1 MTKLSESLDEQ
12 QQQQQERQQQSS
24 SANIRKTHSFAGSD
38 VSKASSLTSSENTDT
53 SIITTTTDG
62 SPSLLSTEGFC
73 EGESTDD
80 VSPHSTLN
88 KSSSSSS
95 VSSRC
100 TPTIVTTDSDNEVT
114 MVILG
119 SNGSNSSDKPKCIV
133 RSESKDDG
141 MDCNYASDEDEG
153 DDEDEPLY
161 ENCDNAKSVVVTRTQ
176 HRVNSDD
183 SSNNNVQLQPTR
195 IEASSPHSNDCE
207 SSGNWYS
214 DPDEDKINDEL
225 IRHSVYR
232 PNSKHNS
239 VLECVNQIL
248 LRDMEDDENVLSV
261 PRRFKHRGKIVRFQ
275 PARLSDIESVGS
287 EMERRNSEDT
297 PSNLPTAPPPPPP
310 MTITTTTQDVSSD
323 KNIKDEDNDNE
334 TDPSNGSFEATNSED
349 EYGMRIIP
357 MHALN
362 PESGIEEDVDDTK
375 ARPIVIIEPV
385 SDKKSI
391 ISRSSKNN
399 SVPVTV
405 ADDNLSIKSLAL
417 SSNHDYEEI
426 ESLPDIIAPMQI
438 SVKSAKAPSL
448 PPKPQFHSN
457 TLILKK
463 IPSPSFLIDET
474 SAKKQQASERL
485 NSVVLHPVRSLKFD
499 NDSLM
504 TSTSKKLAESG
515 ESAKPPTQ
523 QQRLNRPK
531 SIEQIPAKVTS
542 IVKHF
547 EEFKIDNNDDCKKP
561 VTSQI
566 VLDNYDIQQN
576 FEEFKL
582 DDCDLSEGP
591 ELRDDSSSSDTYTT
605 LSPTN
610 NLVSSLSSD
619 SHENNNAPLASS
631 NGNYDSFLEATGLS
645 NKSILTPSRM
655 LSNHKSMLKP
665 KDVKYKSKI
674 KATAVME
681 RHAPATLTRHWTG
694 PMSIGTLEQK
704 IVITQLTANRSGNDA
719 TSSMR
724 NRLPYIKHIMRDQR
738 SASIN
743 RNNATY
749 LFSCEIIRSDI
760 VDRSKI
766 YFFAEVISQLRAPF
780 PHCAQVFRAAATAR
794 LGLPPL
800 RCPCDIN
807 DENPPYWIPEN
818 TMEVT
823 LTEYEEN
830 LCFDLDDPDFAPI
843 CSRSTSHGVFR
854 GVSFGGGV
862 SINTGR
868 QVTFGGRSRALASFS
883 RVLRGVGC
891 NAWVSCCARVQVSV
905 TSGVPQG
912 SVLGPLLYALF
923 ANDARV
929 LKNCRH
935 HIYADDTTI
944 YVHGSFTD
952 VRRLTVL
959 LSEDLD
965 RLAAWAADS
974 DLVINPDKTKAIWL
988 GTQRYVSQLRAGDIS
1003 PPVIERSPVRMVD
1016 RLKLLGVTLDGELT
1030 WRDHVSVVTARLF
1043 ATLSDLRRCG
1053 DFLASDVRA
1062 MLVSTLVFPHVDYC
1076 AAFFLSISAEQ
1087 ALRIKRCMNAVVRF
1101 FTGLSRW
1108 QHITPQY
1115 VKFNI
1120 LPYEKRI
1127 QCACLG
1133 MLASVLRNGNP
1144 DNWSTEFEFREA
1156 PAGRSCRRDE
1166 LELTQAP
1173 STANLSN
1180 IAERSTQKFS
1190 DIIKTWSASSE
1201 FSASESQR
1209 SKVSPFFSFAIENL
1223 EMKFVKINMLIR
1235 ILQSGFL
1242 VRWHRD
1248 VSNNKDGVSSDS
1260 KHQFVDFDLFDD
1272 MFDVFLAFRNPE
1284 DIACVPCP
1292 NSLISSWIAQIGG
1305 DDDIILVAKRHRP
1318 VRTIFRHVNYPIS
1331 IMYYKKIL
1339 RSRRVGLPT
1348 EQGSDRKPLL
1358 PDGQTLI
1365 PKTPAQA
1372 RTRSPLLTPVRLYQS
1387 QLHLGQSQKLPLPR
1401 RTHDS
1406 SSSYRCSPPNHLT
1419 RLFS

>member
-1 MTKLSESLDEQ
+1 MINRIISKSIVEKMSCRKKIDAKIWNEWSEYTQLMESEVRSLRQDYNRSQESLRAATRRCHDLAKELNSRISQHEKERVLRDDQLSRILRALLVLESRLKQEQKSIRQLLCEKDGLIRTQQLEIARLRRLTKCYIKEARDQTCGCVNIDEIKDMDIDSSDFQLHELSSSSLSKDINHLKCEIITQLSESLDEQ
-12 QQQQQERQQQSS
+12 QQQQQEQQQQSS

-38 VSKASSLTSSENTDT
+38 ISKASSLTSSENTDT

-119 SNGSNSSDKPKCIV
+119 SNGSSSSSSDKPKCIV

-161 ENCDNAKSVVVTRTQ
+161 ENCDKAKSVVVTRTQ
-176 HRVNSDD
+176 HRVNTDD

-297 PSNLPTAPPPPPP
+297 PSSLPTAPPPPPP

-499 NDSLM
+499 NDSLL
-504 TSTSKKLAESG
+504 TSTSKKLAESS

-582 DDCDLSEGP
+582 DDCDLSEEP

-694 PMSIGTLEQK
+694 P
-704 IVITQLTANRSGNDA
+704 
-719 TSSMR
+719 
-724 NRLPYIKHIMRDQR
+724 
-738 SASIN
+738 
-743 RNNATY
+743 
-749 LFSCEIIRSDI
+749 
-760 VDRSKI
+760 
-766 YFFAEVISQLRAPF
+766 
-780 PHCAQVFRAAATAR
+780 
-794 LGLPPL
+794 
-800 RCPCDIN
+800 
-807 DENPPYWIPEN
+807 
-818 TMEVT
+818 
-823 LTEYEEN
+823 
-830 LCFDLDDPDFAPI
+830 
-843 CSRSTSHGVFR
+843 
-854 GVSFGGGV
+854 
-862 SINTGR
+862 
-868 QVTFGGRSRALASFS
+868 
-883 RVLRGVGC
+883 
-891 NAWVSCCARVQVSV
+891 
-905 TSGVPQG
+905 
-912 SVLGPLLYALF
+912 
-923 ANDARV
+923 
-929 LKNCRH
+929 
-935 HIYADDTTI
+935 
-944 YVHGSFTD
+944 
-952 VRRLTVL
+952 
-959 LSEDLD
+959 
-965 RLAAWAADS
+965 
-974 DLVINPDKTKAIWL
+974 
-988 GTQRYVSQLRAGDIS
+988 
-1003 PPVIERSPVRMVD
+1003 
-1016 RLKLLGVTLDGELT
+1016 
-1030 WRDHVSVVTARLF
+1030 
-1043 ATLSDLRRCG
+1043 
-1053 DFLASDVRA
+1053 
-1062 MLVSTLVFPHVDYC
+1062 
-1076 AAFFLSISAEQ
+1076 
-1087 ALRIKRCMNAVVRF
+1087 
-1101 FTGLSRW
+1101 
-1108 QHITPQY
+1108 
-1115 VKFNI
+1115 
-1120 LPYEKRI
+1120 
-1127 QCACLG
+1127 
-1133 MLASVLRNGNP
+1133 
-1144 DNWSTEFEFREA
+1144 
-1156 PAGRSCRRDE
+1156 
-1166 LELTQAP
+1166 
-1173 STANLSN
+1173 
-1180 IAERSTQKFS
+1180 
-1190 DIIKTWSASSE
+1190 
-1201 FSASESQR
+1201 
-1209 SKVSPFFSFAIENL
+1209 
-1223 EMKFVKINMLIR
+1223 FV
-1235 ILQSGFL
+1235 
-1242 VRWHRD
+1242 
-1248 VSNNKDGVSSDS
+1248 
-1260 KHQFVDFDLFDD
+1260 
-1272 MFDVFLAFRNPE
+1272 
-1284 DIACVPCP
+1284 
-1292 NSLISSWIAQIGG
+1292 
-1305 DDDIILVAKRHRP
+1305 
-1318 VRTIFRHVNYPIS
+1318 
-1331 IMYYKKIL
+1331 
-1339 RSRRVGLPT
+1339 
-1348 EQGSDRKPLL
+1348 
-1358 PDGQTLI
+1358 
-1365 PKTPAQA
+1365 
-1372 RTRSPLLTPVRLYQS
+1372 
-1387 QLHLGQSQKLPLPR
+1387 
-1401 RTHDS
+1401 
-1406 SSSYRCSPPNHLT
+1406 
-1419 RLFS
+1419 